1 MKLKESTTSIL
12 KLNGI
17 HFNELSFKRRDST
30 DSVID
35 DCELTRKIVDIDVD
49 NFTVELNFKLSTS
62 IFEMSISLEGKFN
75 IICEDALMKER
86 LKKNNTISILFPYI
100 RSEVTLLTSQPE
112 MTPVIIPPIN
122 INKLIDESTT
132 KTADKEYSL
141 SAVLLT
147 T

>member
-62 IFEMSISLEGKFN
+62 IFEMSISLEGNFN
-75 IICEDALMKER
+75 IVCEDALMKER

-132 KTADKEYSL
+132 KTADKE
-141 SAVLLT
+141 
-147 T
+147 

>member
-75 IICEDALMKER
+75 IVCEDALMKER

-132 KTADKEYSL
+132 KTPDKE
-141 SAVLLT
+141 
-147 T
+147 

>member
-62 IFEMSISLEGKFN
+62 IFEMSISLEGEFN
-75 IICEDALMKER
+75 IVCEDALMKER

-132 KTADKEYSL
+132 KTADKD
-141 SAVLLT
+141 
-147 T
+147 

>member
-1 MKLKESTTSIL
+1 MKFKESTPSIL

-17 HFNELSFKRRDST
+17 HFYELSFKRRDST

-75 IICEDALMKER
+75 IVCEDALMKER

-132 KTADKEYSL
+132 KTADKE
-141 SAVLLT
+141 
-147 T
+147 

>member
-62 IFEMSISLEGKFN
+62 IFEMSISLEGEFN
-75 IICEDALMKER
+75 IVCEDALMKER

-132 KTADKEYSL
+132 KTADKE
-141 SAVLLT
+141 
-147 T
+147 

>member
-75 IICEDALMKER
+75 IVCEDALMKER

-132 KTADKEYSL
+132 KSADKE
-141 SAVLLT
+141 
-147 T
+147 

>member
-132 KTADKEYSL
+132 KSADKE
-141 SAVLLT
+141 
-147 T
+147 

>member
-49 NFTVELNFKLSTS
+49 NFTVELNFKLSSS

-75 IICEDALMKER
+75 IVCEDALMKER

-132 KTADKEYSL
+132 KTADKE
-141 SAVLLT
+141 
-147 T
+147 

>member
-75 IICEDALMKER
+75 IVCEDALMKER

-132 KTADKEYSL
+132 KKADKE
-141 SAVLLT
+141 
-147 T
+147 

>member
-75 IICEDALMKER
+75 IVCEDALMKER

-122 INKLIDESTT
+122 ILSLIHI
-132 KTADKEYSL
+132 
-141 SAVLLT
+141 
-147 T
+147 

>member
-75 IICEDALMKER
+75 IVCEDALMKER
-86 LKKNNTISILFPYI
+86 LKKNKTISILFPYI

-132 KTADKEYSL
+132 KTADKE
-141 SAVLLT
+141 
-147 T
+147 

>member
-35 DCELTRKIVDIDVD
+35 DCDLTRKIVDIDVD

-75 IICEDALMKER
+75 IVCEDALMKER

-132 KTADKEYSL
+132 KTADKE
-141 SAVLLT
+141 
-147 T
+147 

>member
-75 IICEDALMKER
+75 IVCEDALMKER
-86 LKKNNTISILFPYI
+86 LKKNNTISYI

-132 KTADKEYSL
+132 KTADKE
-141 SAVLLT
+141 
-147 T
+147 

>member
-1 MKLKESTTSIL
+1 MKLKESTTSIV

-75 IICEDALMKER
+75 IVCEDALMKER

-132 KTADKEYSL
+132 KTADKE
-141 SAVLLT
+141 
-147 T
+147 

>member
-30 DSVID
+30 NSVID

-75 IICEDALMKER
+75 IVCEDALMKER

-132 KTADKEYSL
+132 KTADKE
-141 SAVLLT
+141 
-147 T
+147 

>member
-75 IICEDALMKER
+75 IVCEDALMKER

-132 KTADKEYSL
+132 KTADKD
-141 SAVLLT
+141 
-147 T
+147 

>member
-30 DSVID
+30 DSVTD

-75 IICEDALMKER
+75 IVCEDALMKER

-132 KTADKEYSL
+132 KTADKE
-141 SAVLLT
+141 
-147 T
+147 

>member
-30 DSVID
+30 NSVID

-132 KTADKEYSL
+132 KTADKE
-141 SAVLLT
+141 
-147 T
+147 

>member
-1 MKLKESTTSIL
+1 MKLKESNTSIL

-132 KTADKEYSL
+132 KTADKE
-141 SAVLLT
+141 
-147 T
+147 

>member
-12 KLNGI
+12 KLSGI

-132 KTADKEYSL
+132 KTADKE
-141 SAVLLT
+141 
-147 T
+147 

>member
-75 IICEDALMKER
+75 IVCENALMKER

-132 KTADKEYSL
+132 KTADKE
-141 SAVLLT
+141 
-147 T
+147 

>member
-132 KTADKEYSL
+132 KTADK
-141 SAVLLT
+141 
-147 T
+147 

>member
-62 IFEMSISLEGKFN
+62 IFEMSIYLEGKFN
-75 IICEDALMKER
+75 IVCEDALMKER

-132 KTADKEYSL
+132 KTADKE
-141 SAVLLT
+141 
-147 T
+147 

>member
-75 IICEDALMKER
+75 IVCEDALMKER

-132 KTADKEYSL
+132 KPADKE
-141 SAVLLT
+141 
-147 T
+147 

>member
-35 DCELTRKIVDIDVD
+35 DCELTRKVVDIDVD

-132 KTADKEYSL
+132 KTADKE
-141 SAVLLT
+141 
-147 T
+147 

>member
-75 IICEDALMKER
+75 IVCEDALVKER

-132 KTADKEYSL
+132 KTADKE
-141 SAVLLT
+141 
-147 T
+147 

>member
-132 KTADKEYSL
+132 KTAGKE
-141 SAVLLT
+141 
-147 T
+147 

>member
-49 NFTVELNFKLSTS
+49 NFTVELNLKLSTS

-86 LKKNNTISILFPYI
+86 LNKNNTISILFPYI

-132 KTADKEYSL
+132 KTADKE
-141 SAVLLT
+141 
-147 T
+147 

>member
-75 IICEDALMKER
+75 IVCEDALMKER

-132 KTADKEYSL
+132 KTADKE
-141 SAVLLT
+141 
-147 T
+147 

>member
-75 IICEDALMKER
+75 IVCEDSLMKER

-132 KTADKEYSL
+132 KTADKE
-141 SAVLLT
+141 
-147 T
+147 

>member
-75 IICEDALMKER
+75 IVCEDALMKER

-100 RSEVTLLTSQPE
+100 RSEVTLRTSQPE

-132 KTADKEYSL
+132 KTADKE
-141 SAVLLT
+141 
-147 T
+147 

>member
-75 IICEDALMKER
+75 IVCEDALMKER

-141 SAVLLT
+141 SAVLLPT
-147 T
+147 

>member
-75 IICEDALMKER
+75 IVCEDALMKER

-100 RSEVTLLTSQPE
+100 RSEVTLS
-112 MTPVIIPPIN
+112 IN
-122 INKLIDESTT
+122 
-132 KTADKEYSL
+132 
-141 SAVLLT
+141 
-147 T
+147 

>member
-75 IICEDALMKER
+75 IACEDALMKER

-132 KTADKEYSL
+132 KTADKE
-141 SAVLLT
+141 
-147 T
+147 

>member
-62 IFEMSISLEGKFN
+62 IFEMSISLEGKLN
-75 IICEDALMKER
+75 IVCEDALMKER

-132 KTADKEYSL
+132 KTADKE
-141 SAVLLT
+141 
-147 T
+147 

>member
-12 KLNGI
+12 KPNGI
-17 HFNELSFKRRDST
+17 HFNE
-30 DSVID
+30 
-35 DCELTRKIVDIDVD
+35 CELTRKIVDIDVD

-75 IICEDALMKER
+75 IVCEDALMKER

-132 KTADKEYSL
+132 KTADKK
-141 SAVLLT
+141 
-147 T
+147 

>member
-75 IICEDALMKER
+75 IVCEDALMKER

-132 KTADKEYSL
+132 KTVDKE
-141 SAVLLT
+141 
-147 T
+147 

>member
-75 IICEDALMKER
+75 IVCEDALMKER

-132 KTADKEYSL
+132 KTAGKE
-141 SAVLLT
+141 
-147 T
+147 